1 MYFKLGLETAPVL
14 GCLTLLASTCIPG
27 SVITDGIVGSE
38 GVRPYDIMTLF
49 ISFVSLSTP
58 FVSDHLFHLRLEG
71 IEMLLVHE
79 RNLSSL
85 SSHITTQ

>member
-14 GCLTLLASTCIPG
+14 GCLVLLASTCIPG
-27 SVITDGIVGSE
+27 SVVTDGIGGSE

-58 FVSDHLFHLRLEG
+58 CPLGDLAIKWSQLPWDINITISKLTTLYN
-71 IEMLLVHE
+71 HE
-79 RNLSSL
+79 Q
-85 SSHITTQ
+85 H